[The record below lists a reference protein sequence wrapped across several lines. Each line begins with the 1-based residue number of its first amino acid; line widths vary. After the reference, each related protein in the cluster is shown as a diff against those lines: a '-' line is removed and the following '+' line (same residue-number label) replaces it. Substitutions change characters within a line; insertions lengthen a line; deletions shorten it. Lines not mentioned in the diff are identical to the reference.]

1 MTSPLC
7 LGITRAKGAS
17 QLLECVYLFII
28 LEREIIAQIP
38 DFDYLCV
45 RLIYKMYP
53 LHGPRGT
60 AFVIE
65 MVLFIWALGGSRSHS
80 LIERI

>member
-1 MTSPLC
+1 M
-7 LGITRAKGAS
+7 
-17 QLLECVYLFII
+17 
-28 LEREIIAQIP
+28 IAQIP
-38 DFDYLCV
+38 DFDYLCI

-65 MVLFIWALGGSRSHS
+65 MVLFIWALGGLRSHS